1 MLGYTYLDD
10 PSLTTKQKRRFQ
22 DDSETREIFLIK
34 NDQEVRQSILDTISN
49 SVVEPIQ
56 GKLKKKKTFMNRIW
70 SIQILL

>member
-34 NDQEVRQSILDTISN
+34 NDKEVRQSILDTISN

-56 GKLKKKKTFMNRIW
+56 GK
-70 SIQILL
+70 

>member
-56 GKLKKKKTFMNRIW
+56 GK
-70 SIQILL
+70 

>member
-56 GKLKKKKTFMNRIW
+56 GKLKKRKR
-70 SIQILL
+70 L